1 MSSVEYLIAELT
13 CGDDDRAETA
23 ANELA
28 LLGEKALPA
37 LQYLFTTDDPDHRWW
52 ALRSIAAIKTP
63 QSTLILCDA
72 LHDGDQSVR
81 QCAALGLCYQ
91 PDPNATPLLIQ
102 ALRSEDH
109 LYASLAAD
117 ALIAVGDETVPYLL
131 EVLQEGE
138 PGTRLEAVRA
148 LAMIA
153 DPRAISALFSLLDS
167 NSSLMAYW
175 AEFGLER
182 MGVGMIFFKSG

>member
-1 MSSVEYLIAELT
+1 MPSIEYLVAELI

-28 LLGEKALPA
+28 LLGKKALPA
-37 LQYLFTTDDPDHRWW
+37 LQYLFASDDPDHRWW

-63 QSTLILCDA
+63 QSKQMLYNALNDA
-72 LHDGDQSVR
+72 DQYVR
-81 QCAALGLCYQ
+81 QCAALGLCQQ
-91 PDPNATPLLIQ
+91 PDPNAIPLLIQ
-102 ALRSEDH
+102 ALKSEDR
-109 LYASLAAD
+109 LYVSLAAD
-117 ALIAVGDETVPYLL
+117 ALIAVGDESVSYLL
-131 EVLQEGE
+131 EALQEGD
-138 PGTRLEAVRA
+138 PATRLEAVRA

-182 MGVGMIFFKSG
+182 MGVGMIFFKPG